1 MWDWKDQIDRAE
13 KAGFRVMD
21 WTHSHEPMVRV
32 EYAPG
37 RSFDAFRPA
46 EMAGLLDEY
55 VPTFGRKES
64 IDG

>member
-1 MWDWKDQIDRAE
+1 
-13 KAGFRVMD
+13 
-21 WTHSHEPMVRV
+21 MVRV

-55 VPTFGRKES
+55 IPLFGRKEYLA
-64 IDG
+64 G